1 MAQKVT
7 VQLVDD
13 LDDSPIAAGDGR
25 TVEFAFD
32 GSSYEID
39 LSNDNVD
46 KFRDAISDYIAAARK
61 TAGRRT
67 GSTGKSPSAPKRGTP
82 RNSGRSASGP
92 RRTGTRSLP
101 AAVSPR
107 RCRKRTQPHTEH
119 PTGASAL
126 ITARAGNSVR
136 NGPAFVMCGNIS
148 GSFLHRTVVLPG
160 CPQIAGT
167 GPVVSLGDSSLLHD
181 ESCRPTGRRRRSS
194 PT

>member
-67 GSTGKSPSAPKRGTP
+67 GSTGKSPSAAKRG
-82 RNSGRSASGP
+82 NSEELGKIREWAKENGYEVSSRGRISTQVQEAY
-92 RRTGTRSLP
+92 
-101 AAVSPR
+101 AAA
-107 RCRKRTQPHTEH
+107 H
-119 PTGASAL
+119 
-126 ITARAGNSVR
+126 
-136 NGPAFVMCGNIS
+136 
-148 GSFLHRTVVLPG
+148 
-160 CPQIAGT
+160 
-167 GPVVSLGDSSLLHD
+167 
-181 ESCRPTGRRRRSS
+181 
-194 PT
+194 

>member
-46 KFRDAISDYIAAARK
+46 KFREAISDYIAAARK

-67 GSTGKSPSAPKRGTP
+67 GSTAKSAGSPKRG
-82 RNSGRSASGP
+82 NSEELGKIREWAKENGYEVSSRGRISTQVQEAY
-92 RRTGTRSLP
+92 
-101 AAVSPR
+101 AAA
-107 RCRKRTQPHTEH
+107 H
-119 PTGASAL
+119 
-126 ITARAGNSVR
+126 
-136 NGPAFVMCGNIS
+136 
-148 GSFLHRTVVLPG
+148 
-160 CPQIAGT
+160 
-167 GPVVSLGDSSLLHD
+167 
-181 ESCRPTGRRRRSS
+181 
-194 PT
+194 

>member
-61 TAGRRT
+61 TNGRRT
-67 GSTGKSPSAPKRGTP
+67 NGAPKSSGAPKRG
-82 RNSGRSASGP
+82 NSEELAKIRQWAKESGYEVSSRGRISTQVQEAY
-92 RRTGTRSLP
+92 
-101 AAVSPR
+101 AAA
-107 RCRKRTQPHTEH
+107 H
-119 PTGASAL
+119 
-126 ITARAGNSVR
+126 
-136 NGPAFVMCGNIS
+136 
-148 GSFLHRTVVLPG
+148 
-160 CPQIAGT
+160 
-167 GPVVSLGDSSLLHD
+167 
-181 ESCRPTGRRRRSS
+181 
-194 PT
+194 